1 MPNNSWTT
9 TLWQRISQWLKS
21 KTSTSATSTPILPTP
36 IEPDFNP
43 TSPSEA
49 VLPSTLPEGIE
60 PTSRVPSL
68 MPVTHTLNSQS
79 LPTLRAE
86 LRIRQ
91 GDLLTSSYPLMVG
104 HYQED
109 VISGAE
115 QVLDQALKG
124 QLSQWQSLGI
134 YAGVV
139 GTSTLV
145 LNLNTKP
152 QGALVLGL
160 GIAGQLHANKLSTT
174 YTQGLLRYTRDPKA
188 LKNKEGKWQLSALLI
203 GAQASTVTLEQVL
216 SSLLRGI
223 RAASERLQ
231 DQQLPYQ
238 FAIEVIELDTW
249 RALEASDILF
259 ELIKQVEYSTE
270 FMLTE
275 YLQQLPTAT
284 PLIKPQSQHQGWWSR
299 WDVTTNLL
307 PYTPSEGER
316 ALPTV
321 ALLPTTARAQWGKG
335 SHVSLQ
341 VDASTLGIRW
351 ELLHDVTQGSTLP
364 LGLQVA
370 VVRQLAGVNPPE
382 VISTSQRLLAIGVDS
397 IAAWRE
403 VLNTDRGQDWLPV
416 EDVERLFC
424 ALHTGEYGVLHW
436 CGQVGGTA
444 KQPHLVMAQEQVLDV
459 MDIAQIRKAPSLV
472 VLELLNVT
480 PELSILVPSL
490 ISTWLQAG
498 AQTVLVNT
506 QTLNSQVS
514 TVWLRSFYQAFC
526 KGEGVGKA
534 VFAARQQVW
543 EAMARQGTE
552 WVGFE
557 CYGEAR

>member
-1 MPNNSWTT
+1 
-9 TLWQRISQWLKS
+9 
-21 KTSTSATSTPILPTP
+21 
-36 IEPDFNP
+36 
-43 TSPSEA
+43 
-49 VLPSTLPEGIE
+49 
-60 PTSRVPSL
+60 
-68 MPVTHTLNSQS
+68 
-79 LPTLRAE
+79 
-86 LRIRQ
+86 
-91 GDLLTSSYPLMVG
+91 
-104 HYQED
+104 
-109 VISGAE
+109 
-115 QVLDQALKG
+115 
-124 QLSQWQSLGI
+124 
-134 YAGVV
+134 
-139 GTSTLV
+139 
-145 LNLNTKP
+145 
-152 QGALVLGL
+152 
-160 GIAGQLHANKLSTT
+160 
-174 YTQGLLRYTRDPKA
+174 
-188 LKNKEGKWQLSALLI
+188 
-203 GAQASTVTLEQVL
+203 
-216 SSLLRGI
+216 
-223 RAASERLQ
+223 
-231 DQQLPYQ
+231 
-238 FAIEVIELDTW
+238 
-249 RALEASDILF
+249 
-259 ELIKQVEYSTE
+259 
-270 FMLTE
+270 
-275 YLQQLPTAT
+275 
-284 PLIKPQSQHQGWWSR
+284 
-299 WDVTTNLL
+299 
-307 PYTPSEGER
+307 
-316 ALPTV
+316 
-321 ALLPTTARAQWGKG
+321 
-335 SHVSLQ
+335 
-341 VDASTLGIRW
+341 
-351 ELLHDVTQGSTLP
+351 VTQGSTLP

-543 EAMARQGTE
+543 ETMTRQGTE